1 MPSKSSGARFLAI
14 TGTVLLGLSAPLAF
28 LYSVMAFTPT
38 GSCTGA
44 SGGGG
49 ACAHG
54 GVPMVIGMAGVAVFA
69 LVGFVGTWAGRGAP
83 RAGMPYVGL
92 AGVVVSVYVASS
104 IMSMR

>member
-1 MPSKSSGARFLAI
+1 MPSKSSGARVLAI
-14 TGTVLLGLSAPLAF
+14 IGTVLLGLFAPLAF

-38 GSCTGA
+38 GSCTG
-44 SGGGG
+44 SSGGG

-54 GVPMVIGMAGVAVFA
+54 GAPMVIGMAGVAVFA

-83 RAGMPYVGL
+83 RAGMPYLGL
-92 AGVVVSVYVASS
+92 AGAVVSVYIASS